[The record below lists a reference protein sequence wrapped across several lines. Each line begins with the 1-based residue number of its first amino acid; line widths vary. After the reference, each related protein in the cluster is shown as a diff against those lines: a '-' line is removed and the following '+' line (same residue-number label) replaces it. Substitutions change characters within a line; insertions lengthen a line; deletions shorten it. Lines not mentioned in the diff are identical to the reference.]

1 MSSNSVVQRPNYSH
15 ATHIA
20 ARDECA
26 DKYLGNAVS
35 TNIVRSNHCLP
46 DDVGKEHLHDGD
58 RDRDS
63 HGHSSDLS
71 DDEVANI
78 RDENDD
84 DQNTVRVDKIM
95 ALVSREKEYN
105 VLVGWPDRNEEAFLR
120 GKPELKSLILD
131 ATSFDEDDLLHL
143 TLEIFLEVGV
153 HEKLGIP
160 TDKMKRFILGVRD
173 RMLDNPYHN
182 WTHVFDVMQTVYS
195 LATMCRA
202 FDKLSDIQTFALI
215 VSALCHDLEHPG
227 VNNLFLIKSRS
238 SLATLYNETSILEK
252 HHAFRAFEL
261 MFHANTDLLSS
272 FTPEQ
277 YADFREIMMSIILA
291 TDMAR
296 HGDYMA
302 RLKQILAE
310 NEGKEGQIE
319 VDELFLMEII
329 IKCADTANV
338 LKPFEVAKKWALR
351 VTDEFFLQGDMERAS
366 GMEVTPI
373 CDRTSQSRVAVQKGF
388 IDFVITPFYTLVG
401 NLLPDLLECFKQI
414 QINRQAWDA
423 YDDAMLVEE
432 VGKHKSGLLPSN
444 GEPVSLRIVTWNIA
458 AVNNNP
464 FEYWITHG
472 QTRQSADYASL
483 MQEVQLLIDN
493 PEGRDFEIKD
503 IISDEMVAE
512 VKAEM
517 ESFGLEGLDEWENR
531 WKTEYKHRLAISG
544 FLKDKAIGSKRLIS
558 MPDRVTNTINSEG
571 SVLMRPSVISMFDGD
586 CMGSLDEWWVTW
598 KDYMFHRQVK
608 IIDRNKPGV
617 SNELFVIEM
626 LQKIAHSKYPAIT
639 EEEEAISIPLQVIVL
654 AVFDAIL
661 IHILNSLA
669 PTTWQPIKRSLCQA
683 FNQNKSLQV
692 LSILKNTYSDVDV
705 FFIQEAA
712 AGFVDAAKQVMGRKY
727 MVMRPYLLDG
737 FRNQNSIILASR
749 EFFVEGSTE
758 HVIRLAGGGKWIAPG
773 DLCAMTMKGV
783 DGFRYLLASFHGDTN
798 GLASLPVL
806 KALHEAITTSYP
818 DHVFICG
825 IDANT
830 HKQHGSNCQGVNHF
844 HDAFAEMGM
853 DSCWGETP
861 SVKTWTTRNAR
872 TYLQPQLQKAVGI
885 ADAARKGDVNLKDW
899 LIFYENQFVCAEQAR
914 DNTGARNFDEE
925 MVFPTLQFPSDHA
938 IVSAL
943 LTRKPS

>member
-1 MSSNSVVQRPNYSH
+1 
-15 ATHIA
+15 
-20 ARDECA
+20 
-26 DKYLGNAVS
+26 
-35 TNIVRSNHCLP
+35 
-46 DDVGKEHLHDGD
+46 
-58 RDRDS
+58 
-63 HGHSSDLS
+63 
-71 DDEVANI
+71 
-78 RDENDD
+78 
-84 DQNTVRVDKIM
+84 M

-401 NLLPDLLECFKQI
+401 NLLPDL
-414 QINRQAWDA
+414 
-423 YDDAMLVEE
+423 
-432 VGKHKSGLLPSN
+432 
-444 GEPVSLRIVTWNIA
+444 
-458 AVNNNP
+458 
-464 FEYWITHG
+464 
-472 QTRQSADYASL
+472 
-483 MQEVQLLIDN
+483 
-493 PEGRDFEIKD
+493 
-503 IISDEMVAE
+503 
-512 VKAEM
+512 
-517 ESFGLEGLDEWENR
+517 
-531 WKTEYKHRLAISG
+531 
-544 FLKDKAIGSKRLIS
+544 
-558 MPDRVTNTINSEG
+558 
-571 SVLMRPSVISMFDGD
+571 
-586 CMGSLDEWWVTW
+586 
-598 KDYMFHRQVK
+598 
-608 IIDRNKPGV
+608 
-617 SNELFVIEM
+617 
-626 LQKIAHSKYPAIT
+626 
-639 EEEEAISIPLQVIVL
+639 
-654 AVFDAIL
+654 
-661 IHILNSLA
+661 
-669 PTTWQPIKRSLCQA
+669 
-683 FNQNKSLQV
+683 
-692 LSILKNTYSDVDV
+692 
-705 FFIQEAA
+705 
-712 AGFVDAAKQVMGRKY
+712 
-727 MVMRPYLLDG
+727 
-737 FRNQNSIILASR
+737 
-749 EFFVEGSTE
+749 
-758 HVIRLAGGGKWIAPG
+758 
-773 DLCAMTMKGV
+773 
-783 DGFRYLLASFHGDTN
+783 
-798 GLASLPVL
+798 
-806 KALHEAITTSYP
+806 
-818 DHVFICG
+818 
-825 IDANT
+825 
-830 HKQHGSNCQGVNHF
+830 
-844 HDAFAEMGM
+844 
-853 DSCWGETP
+853 
-861 SVKTWTTRNAR
+861 
-872 TYLQPQLQKAVGI
+872 
-885 ADAARKGDVNLKDW
+885 
-899 LIFYENQFVCAEQAR
+899 
-914 DNTGARNFDEE
+914 
-925 MVFPTLQFPSDHA
+925 
-938 IVSAL
+938 
-943 LTRKPS
+943 